1 MVELPSD
8 YLQEVYDRRAEFGYA
23 APIALPDPAVD
34 RKFARIMALVSEQL
48 PARSLL
54 DAGCGDGR
62 FLAAT
67 ARLPNAPDVLA
78 GCDISGRILET
89 AAETIAREGRTAE
102 LVPANLERLPFPD
115 EAFDVVLCVQVIEH
129 LVAPQLGVDQ
139 LARVL
144 SPGGALVLSTDNA
157 DNRVSKALNMPR
169 SAVVRALGLVG
180 RFQKVSFPHTSFTR
194 ANVRELL
201 SRSGLVIEHEETL
214 KFHIDN
220 LDVAPVK
227 RVLNMLDRAMSP
239 HGVGDIIAMVAR
251 KITPHAPPFT

>member
-1 MVELPSD
+1 MGELPSD
-8 YLQEVYDRRAEFGYA
+8 YLQTIYDRRAEFGYA
-23 APIALPDPAVD
+23 APVALPDPAVD
-34 RKFARIMALVSEQL
+34 RKFARIVELVSDQL

-67 ARLPNAPDVLA
+67 SRLPNAPEELA

-115 EAFDVVLCVQVIEH
+115 EAFDVVVCVQVIEH
-129 LVAPQLGVDQ
+129 LVAPQLGIDQ

-144 SPGGALVLSTDNA
+144 RPGGTLVLSTDNA
-157 DNRVSKALNMPR
+157 DNRVSRVLNMPR
-169 SAVVRALGLVG
+169 SAVVRALGLAG
-180 RFQKVSFPHTSFTR
+180 RRQHVSFPHTSFTR
-194 ANVRELL
+194 ANVRALL
-201 SRSGLVIEHEETL
+201 SSSGLVTEHEETL

-227 RVLNMLDRAMSP
+227 RVLNMLDRALSP
-239 HGVGDIIAMVAR
+239 HGVGDIIAVVAR
-251 KITPHAPPFT
+251 KITPHNSSLT